1 MIMIRSLVRR
11 SGDQRK
17 PDCRRRRRFPVE
29 PPGPG
34 LGGSGGAAAVTDHA
48 GRELL
53 AGPRSAER
61 AATRHLRAHPVA
73 AQHTGSARARL
84 ARLVAEVV
92 PEDSKVL
99 IRQRVVQGRPGAEL
113 VALSEHAALLVVG
126 APGHGTIAG
135 AVLGSVSQHV
145 LAHSACTV
153 VVVR

>member
-1 MIMIRSLVRR
+1 MTNGNLIVVGVDGSPASRQALAWAVQEAQLRSLIMLVV
-11 SGDQRK
+11 SCWQV
-17 PDCRRRRRFPVE
+17 PAPLSE
-29 PPGPG
+29 PPRG
-34 LGGSGGAAAVTDHA
+34 T
-48 GRELL
+48 
-53 AGPRSAER
+53 SARTR
-61 AATRHLRAHPVA
+61 AA
-73 AQHTGSARARL
+73 AQHTGTARARL

-99 IRQRVVQGRPGAEL
+99 IRQRVVQGRPGPEL